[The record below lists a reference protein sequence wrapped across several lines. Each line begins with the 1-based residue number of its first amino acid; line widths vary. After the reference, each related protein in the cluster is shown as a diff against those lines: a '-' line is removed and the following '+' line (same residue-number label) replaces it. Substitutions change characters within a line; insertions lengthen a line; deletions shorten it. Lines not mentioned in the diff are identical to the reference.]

1 MISRADSLSRLLGK
15 GMKCSDARLS
25 AGRITDGLV
34 LTSEG
39 LISDARFPRE
49 WGLAESPTLTCGSM
63 LQRVRLTAH
72 LAE

>member
-39 LISDARFPRE
+39 LISDARFPGE
-49 WGLAESPTLTCGSM
+49 WGSM